1 MEMWESFF
9 RVFNFMICKSKSQKK
24 IRMNVLR
31 FLLEGMWNVL
41 WMVCCYYYNNIIII
55 II

>member
-41 WMVCCYYYNNIIII
+41 WMCVVITI
-55 II
+55 